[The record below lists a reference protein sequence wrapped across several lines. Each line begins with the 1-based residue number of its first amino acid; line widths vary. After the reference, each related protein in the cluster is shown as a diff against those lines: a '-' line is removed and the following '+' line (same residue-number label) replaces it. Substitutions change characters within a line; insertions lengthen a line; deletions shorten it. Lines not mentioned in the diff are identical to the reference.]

1 MTVIIRDVP
10 FEPWTELAAYE
21 RARFPARGV
30 HGACASFVG
39 TMRDLN
45 DGGRVSAMT
54 LEHYPGMTERHL
66 EAICAEAHTR
76 WALLGT
82 FVIHRVGRLE
92 PGDPIVLVAAWS
104 AHRAEAF
111 TACRHI
117 MEDLKSKAPFWKKET
132 TPEGERWVAHNT
144 TGIAIER
151 TQER

>member
-1 MTVIIRDVP
+1 MSVLIREAA

-21 RARFPARGV
+21 RSRFPARGGF
-30 HGACASFVG
+30 GACASFVG

-45 DGGRVSAMT
+45 EGDSVAAMT

-66 EAICAEAHTR
+66 QAICAEAQAR
-76 WALLGT
+76 WALLDT
-82 FVIHRVGRLE
+82 LVIHRVGRLA

-132 TPEGERWVAHNT
+132 TADGERWVAHNT
-144 TGIAIER
+144 AGVAVER
-151 TQER
+151 ARES